1 MVYVTVGRPSVRS
14 SVPSIDSSNGGR
26 GFAAERRRLQQRS
39 VMLSL
44 GLGLGLGLGLEPC
57 GLVNNV
63 IPANSSVNLYH
74 YSC

>member
-1 MVYVTVGRPSVRS
+1 MYAHYWRYVRSMVYVTVGRPSVRS

-44 GLGLGLGLGLEPC
+44 GLGLGLEPC

-63 IPANSSVNLYH
+63 IPANS
-74 YSC
+74 